1 MSQTAECRQ
10 CTKCLA
16 MFFDQYSSK
25 GTCPAGG
32 SHQGG
37 VYQFELP
44 YGLPE
49 TPNGQFNWWVCDKCV
64 SVFYNGYP
72 DKGVCPGGGGHQ
84 NWPRFDF
91 LLAYNVAATSAS
103 QDGWRYCGRCKGLFF
118 NGEYANKG
126 HCPAGGAHAAE
137 GLLFTLPYFA
147 GDEY

>member
-16 MFFDQYSSK
+16 MYFDQYSSK

-84 NWPRFDF
+84 ELAEVRLPLGLQRRSDLVVARRLA
-91 LLAYNVAATSAS
+91 LL
-103 QDGWRYCGRCKGLFF
+103 R
-118 NGEYANKG
+118 
-126 HCPAGGAHAAE
+126 
-137 GLLFTLPYFA
+137 
-147 GDEY
+147 